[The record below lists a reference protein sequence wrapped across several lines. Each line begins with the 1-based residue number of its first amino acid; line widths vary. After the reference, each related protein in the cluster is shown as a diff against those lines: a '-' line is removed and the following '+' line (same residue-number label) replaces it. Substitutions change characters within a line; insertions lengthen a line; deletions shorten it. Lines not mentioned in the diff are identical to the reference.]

1 MAQANSAIE
10 GISLPFVVLGFTT
23 YCLYFFTR
31 VNLLTREAVCTW
43 FVLQATTITAKCIHI
58 ASQPGTRYQFSKS
71 EHFKVN
77 YVRVSFS
84 PLQHL
89 ISIYYLKCWPV
100 FYLQYISDPW
110 SPTISLWPN
119 FKLSWRVL
127 QLTKNSVW
135 TFCYHSTLYYIQV
148 LLILPSMISGTW
160 ENSAKTTLWEVSNLF
175 NE

>member
-1 MAQANSAIE
+1 M
-10 GISLPFVVLGFTT
+10 
-23 YCLYFFTR
+23 
-31 VNLLTREAVCTW
+31 
-43 FVLQATTITAKCIHI
+43 HI

-71 EHFKVN
+71 EQFKVN
-77 YVRVSFS
+77 YVGVSFS

-100 FYLQYISDPW
+100 FYLRYISDPW

-135 TFCYHSTLYYIQV
+135 IV
-148 LLILPSMISGTW
+148 LLSFNFILYTSSVNFTLDDIWYMRKQCKNHIMRSFQLIQWINGYRVLCYVAVSKPSS
-160 ENSAKTTLWEVSNLF
+160 EK
-175 NE
+175 